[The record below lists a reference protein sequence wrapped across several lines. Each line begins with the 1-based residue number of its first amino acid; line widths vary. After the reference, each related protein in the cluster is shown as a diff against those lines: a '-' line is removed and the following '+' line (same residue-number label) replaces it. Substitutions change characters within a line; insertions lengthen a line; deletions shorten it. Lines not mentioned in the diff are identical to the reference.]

1 MSSAVLNKRTND
13 LFELIVREYIKQAE
27 PVGSE
32 YLRQKYQLDL
42 SPATIRNEM
51 AVLETAGFLC
61 QPHTSAGRAPTE
73 AGYRYYVEHCLIE
86 CDVRVALENVL
97 RSIKHLEAEEARL
110 KEVARELARDLQE
123 SVFVGFAPRDTYY
136 TGLSHL
142 FGQPEFERVDLVRHL
157 SGMVDNLDQI
167 VGQLFE
173 DNQEGVQVYI
183 GSENPFGQACSSVVL
198 KIDAQVLGVLGPVRM
213 DYDRAVAIM
222 KGIEGIMNREL

>member
-1 MSSAVLNKRTND
+1 MPKSVLNKRTNE

-32 YLRQKYQLDL
+32 YLRKKYQLEL

-51 AVLETAGFLC
+51 AALEEAGFLC

-97 RSIKHLEAEEARL
+97 RLVRDLEEEARL
-110 KEVARELARDLQE
+110 KEVAKELARDLQE
-123 SVFVGFAPRDTYY
+123 GVFVGFAPRDTYY

-142 FGQPEFERVDLVRHL
+142 FSQPEFERVDLVRHL
-157 SGMVDNLDQI
+157 SGVVDNLDQVI
-167 VGQLFE
+167 SQLFE
-173 DNQEGVQVYI
+173 TEQKGVQVYI
-183 GSENPFGQACSSVVL
+183 GSENPFGQDCSSVVL

-222 KGIEGIMNREL
+222 KGIERIMNYEL